1 MHADLMRRLAAE
13 ALGTALL
20 VLFGAGSVVAAL
32 TLGGGKLDYA
42 GLGMIALAFGL
53 VIAVVIYALG
63 TTSGAHINPAVTVSL
78 AAVGRFSWRDV
89 GPYVAAQLAGA
100 VVGALLILAAFG
112 GAAADLGTGQTTLS
126 DGVSFGQG
134 LVAEAVGTY
143 LLLFAIMGLAVD
155 QRAPTGWAGLM
166 IGLAVTC
173 AIMVMGP
180 LTGGSLNPARTFG
193 PVLATAIG
201 GGDAG
206 WSDLPVYILGP
217 LIGGLAAVFSY
228 DAVARPRDAEVEAA
242 EPPQGT
248 QGDVTGRGDADL
260 PAATEQ
266 GTAGAVEGRRVLPE
280 Q

>member
-1 MHADLMRRLAAE
+1 MEADLARRLAAE

-32 TLGGGKLDYA
+32 TLGDGKLDYA

-53 VIAVVIYALG
+53 VVAIVIYALG

-78 AAVGRFSWRDV
+78 AAVGRFPGREV

-112 GAAADLGTGQTTLS
+112 GAAADLGTGQTTLG

-134 LVAEAVGTY
+134 VVAEAVGTF
-143 LLLFAIMGLAVD
+143 LLLFTIMGLAVD
-155 QRAPTGWAGLM
+155 RRAPTGWAGLM

-173 AIMVMGP
+173 AILVVGP
-180 LTGGSLNPARTFG
+180 LTGGSINPARTFG

-217 LIGGLAAVFSY
+217 LIGGLAAAFSY

-260 PAATEQ
+260 PAAD
-266 GTAGAVEGRRVLPE
+266 
-280 Q
+280 